1 MKSAKSGHTGRD
13 SSVRIQRQRPEGR
26 CFLGCPCH
34 WQRLRMRNI
43 LGDCCRQRYIMLI
56 ERARKVVKRH
66 IRNRVQHNLK
76 MVVEMKEG
84 DLGVNAVPF
93 TYNKFRVGHIIPK
106 FIQARIESARRAV
119 WAFTVRRTD
128 IALTTRR
135 SAISERCLTWA
146 QHCCRMR
153 PNSLDSNHH
162 TKPTAAR
169 RSQASRP
176 FSPSSPNCSTRATS
190 G

>member
-1 MKSAKSGHTGRD
+1 
-13 SSVRIQRQRPEGR
+13 
-26 CFLGCPCH
+26 
-34 WQRLRMRNI
+34 MRNI

-106 FIQARIESARRAV
+106 FIQARIESGRRAM

-128 IALTTRR
+128 IALLTTRR
-135 SAISERCLTWA
+135 LAISDVSRGRSTAVGCARTALT
-146 QHCCRMR
+146 QTTT
-153 PNSLDSNHH
+153 PSLLLQGDLKLQGPSLQVLRTAVLEPRVADITLYCSQSFLLLPSN
-162 TKPTAAR
+162 
-169 RSQASRP
+169 
-176 FSPSSPNCSTRATS
+176 PST
-190 G
+190 